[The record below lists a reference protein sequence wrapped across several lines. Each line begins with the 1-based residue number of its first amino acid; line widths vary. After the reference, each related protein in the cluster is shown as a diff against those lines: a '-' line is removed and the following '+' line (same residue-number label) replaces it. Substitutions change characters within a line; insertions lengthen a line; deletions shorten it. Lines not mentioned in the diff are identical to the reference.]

1 MKSFFPGRVRH
12 HDNLIDK
19 KKMPSYIAKTSIGV
33 VMKLSDLIPDR
44 HIISDLQGETKIE
57 IIEELLERMKEENL
71 VENFEAALNDILDR
85 EGYLSTGL
93 ENGLA
98 IPHAKTDS
106 SRELAIVFGL
116 KKSGVSFES
125 LDGKPAELI
134 FLVLSPKDTSGP
146 HIQALALITR
156 NLKDARTREQIKKC
170 KTAKEIAAIFREFD

>member
-1 MKSFFPGRVRH
+1 MRLG
-12 HDNLIDK
+12 DYLQ
-19 KKMPSYIAKTSIGV
+19 
-33 VMKLSDLIPDR
+33 SD
-44 HIISDLQGETKIE
+44 HIIADLKGTTKVE
-57 IIEELLERMKEENL
+57 IIEELLTKMDDLQLLHTYEE
-71 VENFEAALNDILDR
+71 ALNDILDR

-106 SRELAIVFGL
+106 INNLSIVFGL
-116 KKSGVSFES
+116 KKDGVPFES

-156 NLKDARTREQIKKC
+156 NLKDIKAINRLKSGASEQ
-170 KTAKEIAAIFREFD
+170 EIAAIFQEFS

>member
-1 MKSFFPGRVRH
+1 MPD
-12 HDNLIDK
+12 DNLIDK
-19 KKMPSYIAKTSIGV
+19 KKLPSYIAKTSIGV
-33 VMKLSDLIPDR
+33 VMKLSELIPDR

-57 IIEELLERMKEENL
+57 IIEELLERMKEEGL
-71 VENFEAALNDILDR
+71 VDSYEVALNDILDR

-106 SRELAIVFGL
+106 SRELSIVFGI
-116 KKSGVSFES
+116 KKNGVAFES
-125 LDGKPAELI
+125 LDGKPTELI

-156 NLKDARTREQIKKC
+156 NLKDAGIREKIRKC
-170 KTAKEIAAIFREFD
+170 ASAKEIAAIFREFD